1 MSNITSQ
8 LQNILV
14 MCEYT
19 KHEKCGELSRAER
32 ECIQK
37 IRDELTE
44 LAGPEDI
51 DAVEFIKAELNKNY
65 GVAAIPGKYNIDS
78 WVEAVRQENLTNLSF
93 KFDNNKSKKDENI
106 EVIKLMDV
114 NTMINIRNMITEYL
128 DNLALE
134 NDK

>member
-93 KFDNNKSKKDENI
+93 KFDNNKSKKDANI
-106 EVIKLMDV
+106 
-114 NTMINIRNMITEYL
+114 
-128 DNLALE
+128 
-134 NDK
+134 